1 MRWLQFSSATLLLAS
16 AVKAWEWDWA
26 VSGEASMT
34 HYELNGGGGSC
45 NVSAMG
51 NAAGPTAAIS
61 GLSYGSWSGLGGGPA
76 CGLCYAL
83 TVYGSY
89 DGQADPAL
97 FPKCSLVVRVTDQCP
112 YPDNKEWCP
121 GPEQPPSEEYLN
133 PRGMRY
139 HFDINISSG
148 QGEAREWF
156 PRDASGNLLGT
167 GKVYFEMVSC
177 REWSGWKYGAKNIT
191 TLKDETWGCIALDP
205 GYDGE
210 GMCGIPDPDDP
221 LAGNANAK
229 TTQPENFP
237 FLKDNGYV
245 LPDEGESNIG
255 NEKATAADTK
265 KATTTTTT
273 AAAKATNTATCWSKD
288 MGYECCSGCDVVYS
302 DNDGDWGLEKGEWC
316 GIPEN
321 CTTPSA
327 ATDSCT
333 GAPDY
338 PCCKGCDVAYTDD
351 SGQWGIE
358 SNQWCGISST
368 CKGSAATATTTTKCF
383 SEPDYPCCKSTC
395 NVIDTDENGKWGV
408 ENGDWCGI
416 PDTCATSTKNKRG
429 GFTIL
434 PKCNNPLPTCVALY
448 DQCGG
453 DGYYGPTECCKGK
466 CTSQGPYYSQCAEE

>member
-1 MRWLQFSSATLLLAS
+1 MRWLQLSSATLLLAS

-97 FPKCSLVVRVTDQCP
+97 FPKCSIVVRITDQCP

-121 GPEQPPSEEYLN
+121 GPEQPESEKFLN

-167 GKVYFEMVSC
+167 GKVYFQMVSC

-210 GMCGIPDPDDP
+210 GMCGIPDPNDP

-229 TTQPENFP
+229 TTLPDNFP

-245 LPDEGESNIG
+245 LPDDEGNDEPS
-255 NEKATAADTK
+255 TK
-265 KATTTTTT
+265 TTTTTKKNPEPT
-273 AAAKATNTATCWSKD
+273 SDATCWAKKLD
-288 MGYECCSGCDVVYS
+288 YECCKGCDSIYTDES
-302 DNDGDWGLEKGEWC
+302 GKWGYENGQWC
-316 GIPEN
+316 GIPES
-321 CTTPSA
+321 CDEKTPVND
-327 ATDSCT
+327 TKCP
-333 GAPDY
+333 GYPEY
-338 PCCKGCDVAYTDD
+338 PCCKGCDVSYSDV
-351 SGQWGIE
+351 SGDWGVE
-358 SNQWCGISST
+358 NGQWCGIKASCSGSS
-368 CKGSAATATTTTKCF
+368 ATTPTKTCF
-383 SEPDYPCCKSTC
+383 SEPDYPCCDSC
-395 NVIDTDENGKWGV
+395 NIVDTDANGRWGV
-408 ENGDWCGI
+408 QNGEWCGI
-416 PDTCATSTKNKRG
+416 PDSCSTKAKRA

-434 PKCNNPLPTCVALY
+434 PVCHNPLPTCVALY

-453 DGYYGPTECCKGK
+453 EGYYGPTECCKGK
-466 CTSQGPYYSQCAEE
+466 CTSQGPYYSQCAE